1 MSVFPKE
8 TLETAVTKM
17 LDPGKDFTLPS
28 IKLKGKEV
36 ITNGI
41 ALFNKDKLTGLL
53 PSRHSVLFVLL
64 TGNMGD
70 SAHITQ
76 KLTGSDSSN
85 TADYLTFEISNGKLK
100 RELNITTDKKGNVYA
115 HLKLKLQVIALEAPR
130 DNLYKMDER
139 KKLDKELSKQL
150 TKEAQKITKKLQK
163 ANCDAFG
170 IGRHLIAYHPDLW
183 KKKNWNKDYAKV
195 KFKPEV
201 DVNILYSGFLK

>member
-1 MSVFPKE
+1 
-8 TLETAVTKM
+8 M

-41 ALFNKDKLTGLL
+41 ALFNNDKLTGLL
-53 PSRHSVLFVLL
+53 PLRQSVLFVLL
-64 TGNMGD
+64 TGKMGK

-76 KLTGSDSSN
+76 KLTNSDSSN
-85 TADYLTFEISNGKLK
+85 TSDYLTIEVSNRKLK
-100 RELNITTDKKGNVYA
+100 RDLKITTDKKGNVYA
-115 HLKLKLQVIALEAPR
+115 HIKLQLKVIVLEAPR
-130 DNLYKMDER
+130 DNIYKMEER
-139 KKLDKELSKQL
+139 KKLNEKLSKQL
-150 TKEAQKITKKLQK
+150 TKEAKQITKKLQK

-170 IGRHLIAYHPDLW
+170 IGRNLIAYHPELW

-201 DVNILYSGFLK
+201 EVKILYSGVLK